1 MRIFWQLRWYFQQK
15 WRHYVGSI
23 LLFAVIS
30 ALQLV
35 PPKAVGIIVDGVV
48 DNTLDTNTLI
58 LWLSG
63 LTVLIFTIYG
73 CRILWRIWL
82 FGASWEL
89 GTILRNRLYRH
100 LSTQPPRFFERYK
113 TGDLM
118 ARGTNDVRNIVMT
131 AGEGGVL
138 TAADSLITGIA
149 VLIIMVTQV
158 SWKLTVMAL
167 LPMPFLAIII
177 FFIVRILHQ
186 RFRVAQEAFSTMSD
200 MTQESLNGVRMLRAF
215 GLENQEQ
222 QRFEEVVDD
231 TGEKNIAVAR
241 VDARFDPAIQ
251 LTIGLSFLL
260 SVAAGA
266 YLVDKGEITLGD
278 LTAFTMY
285 LGLMIWPMLAFA
297 FLFNI
302 LERGSA
308 AWNRLQEIFDEKPE
322 IISGNKPI
330 ENKPLPLKIDIDD
343 FHWSSD
349 LPPALTEVNIELEPG
364 KMLGVAGPVGSGKST
379 LLTLLLRQHDLE
391 NGSIKFGDV
400 EIKDAL
406 LPQWRNRF
414 AVVNQSPFLFSKS
427 IFENIALGNP
437 NAEKEEVYRA
447 AKLACIH
454 DDIEKFPEGYQTEV
468 GEKGITLS
476 GGQKQRIAIARA
488 MLLNAQVLVLDDALS
503 AVDGRTEHQILKN
516 LETHYR
522 DQALIVIAHRL
533 TALEAADEIIVLNH
547 GHITER
553 GQHSALLAHQAGTR
567 DVRVSETRAGDG
579 GIMNEPDQHV

>member
-1 MRIFWQLRWYFQQK
+1 MRIFWQLRWYFRQK
-15 WRHYVGSI
+15 WKHYVGSI

-35 PPKAVGIIVDGVV
+35 PPKAVGVIVDGVV
-48 DNTLDTNTLI
+48 DNTLETNTLI
-58 LWLSG
+58 MWLLG
-63 LTVLIFTIYG
+63 LIVLLFTIYG

-131 AGEGGVL
+131 AGEGVL
-138 TAADSLITGIA
+138 TAADSVITGIA

-167 LPMPFLAIII
+167 LPMPFLAVII

-186 RFRVAQEAFSTMSD
+186 RFRVAQEAFSSMSD

-222 QRFEEVVDD
+222 QRFEDVVDD
-231 TGEKNIAVAR
+231 TGAKNIAVAR

-308 AWNRLQEIFDEKPE
+308 AWNRLQEIFDEQPE
-322 IISGNKPI
+322 IIGGTQPLDD
-330 ENKPLPLKIDIDD
+330 KPLPLHIKIDA
-343 FHWSSD
+343 FHWSKE
-349 LPPALTEVNIELEPG
+349 LPPALAAVDVTLEPG
-364 KMLGVAGPVGSGKST
+364 KMLGIAGPVGSGKST
-379 LLTLLLRQHDLE
+379 LLSLLLRQHDLE
-391 NGSIKFGDV
+391 NGTIQFGDV
-400 EIKDAL
+400 KIKDAI

-427 IFENIALGNP
+427 IFDNIALGNP
-437 NAEKEEVYRA
+437 QATQEQVYQA
-447 AKLACIH
+447 AKFACIH
-454 DDIEKFPEGYQTEV
+454 DDIKKFPDGYQTEV

-547 GHITER
+547 GHVTER
-553 GQHSALLAHQAGTR
+553 GKHHSLLEHQDWYA
-567 DVRVSETRAGDG
+567 EMFQYQKLEQA
-579 GIMNEPDQHV
+579 MEE

>member
-1 MRIFWQLRWYFQQK
+1 MRIFWQLRWYFQLK
-15 WRHYVGSI
+15 WKQYVGSI

-48 DNTLDTNTLI
+48 DNTLETSTLVM
-58 LWLSG
+58 WLLG
-63 LTVLIFTIYG
+63 LIVLFFAIYG

-100 LSTQPPRFFERYK
+100 VSTQPPRFFERYK

-131 AGEGGVL
+131 AGEGVL

-149 VLIIMVTQV
+149 VLIIMVTQI
-158 SWKLTVMAL
+158 SWKLTAMAL
-167 LPMPFLAIII
+167 MPMPFLAIII
-177 FFIVRILHQ
+177 FFIVRILHK
-186 RFRVAQEAFSTMSD
+186 RFKIAQEAFSTMSD

-251 LTIGLSFLL
+251 LTIGMSFFL
-260 SVAAGA
+260 SVASGA
-266 YLVDKGEITLGD
+266 YLVDQGDITLGD

-322 IISGNKPI
+322 IVSGESPLGTQ
-330 ENKPLPLKIDIDD
+330 PLPLQIKIDE
-343 FHWSSD
+343 FHWSKD
-349 LPPALTEVNIELEPG
+349 LPPALTDLHITLEPG
-364 KMLGVAGPVGSGKST
+364 KMLGIAGPVGSGKST
-379 LLTLLLRQHDLE
+379 LLTLLLRQHDMD
-391 NGSIKFGDV
+391 NGTIQFGDV
-400 EIKDAL
+400 KIKDAV
-406 LPQWRNRF
+406 LPEWRDRF

-437 NAEKEEVYRA
+437 SASKEDVYRA

-516 LETHYR
+516 LETYYR
-522 DQALIVIAHRL
+522 EQSLIVIAHRL
-533 TALEAADEIIVLNH
+533 TALEAAEEIVVLNH
-547 GHITER
+547 GHIAER
-553 GQHSALLAHQAGTR
+553 GQHGTLLERQGWYAEMYQYQKLEQAME
-567 DVRVSETRAGDG
+567 D
-579 GIMNEPDQHV
+579 

>member
-1 MRIFWQLRWYFQQK
+1 MRIFWQLRWYFRQK
-15 WRHYVGSI
+15 WKHYVGSI

-35 PPKAVGIIVDGVV
+35 PPKAVGVIVDGVV
-48 DNTLDTNTLI
+48 DNTLETNTLI
-58 LWLSG
+58 MWLLG
-63 LTVLIFTIYG
+63 LIVLLFTIYG

-131 AGEGGVL
+131 AGEGVL
-138 TAADSLITGIA
+138 TAADSVITGIA

-167 LPMPFLAIII
+167 LPMPFLALII

-186 RFRVAQEAFSTMSD
+186 RFRVAQEAFSSMSD

-222 QRFEEVVDD
+222 QRFEDVVDD
-231 TGEKNIAVAR
+231 TGAKNIAVAR

-308 AWNRLQEIFDEKPE
+308 AWNRLQEIFDEQPE
-322 IISGNKPI
+322 IIGGTQPLDD
-330 ENKPLPLKIDIDD
+330 KPLPLHIKIDA
-343 FHWSSD
+343 FHWSKE
-349 LPPALTEVNIELEPG
+349 LPPALAAVDVTLEPG
-364 KMLGVAGPVGSGKST
+364 KMLGIAGPVGSGKST

-391 NGSIKFGDV
+391 NGTIQVGDV
-400 EIKDAL
+400 KIKDAI

-427 IFENIALGNP
+427 IFDNIALGNP
-437 NAEKEEVYRA
+437 QATKEQVYQA

-454 DDIEKFPEGYQTEV
+454 DDIEKFPDGYQTEV

-547 GHITER
+547 GHVTER
-553 GQHSALLAHQAGTR
+553 GKHHSLLEHQGWYA
-567 DVRVSETRAGDG
+567 EMFQYQKLEQA
-579 GIMNEPDQHV
+579 MEE

>member
-1 MRIFWQLRWYFQQK
+1 MRIFWQLRWYFRQK
-15 WRHYVGSI
+15 WKHYVGSI

-35 PPKAVGIIVDGVV
+35 PPKAVGVIVDGVV
-48 DNTLDTNTLI
+48 DNTLETNTLI
-58 LWLSG
+58 MWLLG
-63 LTVLIFTIYG
+63 LIVLLFTIYG

-118 ARGTNDVRNIVMT
+118 ARGTNDVRNIVLT
-131 AGEGGVL
+131 AGEGVL
-138 TAADSLITGIA
+138 TAADSVITGIA

-167 LPMPFLAIII
+167 LPMPFLAVII

-186 RFRVAQEAFSTMSD
+186 RFRVAQEAFSSMSD

-222 QRFEEVVDD
+222 QRFEDVVDD
-231 TGEKNIAVAR
+231 TGAKNIAVAR

-308 AWNRLQEIFDEKPE
+308 AWNRLQEIFDEQPE
-322 IISGNKPI
+322 IIGGTQPLD
-330 ENKPLPLKIDIDD
+330 NKPLPLHIKIDA
-343 FHWSSD
+343 FHWSKE
-349 LPPALTEVNIELEPG
+349 LPPALAAVDVTLEPG
-364 KMLGVAGPVGSGKST
+364 KMLGIAGPVGSGKST

-391 NGSIKFGDV
+391 NGTIQFGDV
-400 EIKDAL
+400 KIKDAI

-427 IFENIALGNP
+427 IFDNIALGNP
-437 NAEKEEVYRA
+437 QATKEQVYQA

-454 DDIEKFPEGYQTEV
+454 DDIEKFPDGYQTEV

-547 GHITER
+547 GHVTER
-553 GQHSALLAHQAGTR
+553 GKHHSLLEHQGWYA
-567 DVRVSETRAGDG
+567 EMFQYQKLEQA
-579 GIMNEPDQHV
+579 MEE

>member
-1 MRIFWQLRWYFQQK
+1 MRIFWQLRWYFRQK
-15 WRHYVGSI
+15 WKHYVGSI

-35 PPKAVGIIVDGVV
+35 PPKAVGVIVDGVV
-48 DNTLDTNTLI
+48 DNTLETNTLI
-58 LWLSG
+58 MWLLS
-63 LTVLIFTIYG
+63 LIVLLFTIYG

-131 AGEGGVL
+131 AGEGVL
-138 TAADSLITGIA
+138 TAADSVITGIA

-167 LPMPFLAIII
+167 LPMPFLAVII

-186 RFRVAQEAFSTMSD
+186 RFRVAQEAFSSMSD

-222 QRFEEVVDD
+222 QRFEDVVDD
-231 TGEKNIAVAR
+231 TGAKNIAVAR

-308 AWNRLQEIFDEKPE
+308 AWNRLQEIFDEQPE
-322 IISGNKPI
+322 IIGGTQPLD
-330 ENKPLPLKIDIDD
+330 NKPLPLHIKIDA
-343 FHWSSD
+343 FHWSKE
-349 LPPALTEVNIELEPG
+349 LPPALAAVDVTLEPG
-364 KMLGVAGPVGSGKST
+364 KMLGIAGPVGSGKST

-391 NGSIKFGDV
+391 NGTIQFGDV
-400 EIKDAL
+400 KIKDAI

-427 IFENIALGNP
+427 IFDNIALGNP
-437 NAEKEEVYRA
+437 QATKEQVYQA
-447 AKLACIH
+447 AKFACIH
-454 DDIEKFPEGYQTEV
+454 DDIEKFPDGYQTEV

-547 GHITER
+547 GHVTER
-553 GQHSALLAHQAGTR
+553 GKHHSLLEHQGWYA
-567 DVRVSETRAGDG
+567 EMFQYQKLEQA
-579 GIMNEPDQHV
+579 MEE

>member
-1 MRIFWQLRWYFQQK
+1 MRIFWQLRWYFRQK
-15 WRHYVGSI
+15 WKHYVGSI

-35 PPKAVGIIVDGVV
+35 PPKAVGVIVDGVV
-48 DNTLDTNTLI
+48 DNTLETNTLI
-58 LWLSG
+58 MWLLG
-63 LTVLIFTIYG
+63 LIVLLFTIYG

-131 AGEGGVL
+131 AGEGVL
-138 TAADSLITGIA
+138 TAADSVITGIA

-167 LPMPFLAIII
+167 LPMPFLALII

-186 RFRVAQEAFSTMSD
+186 RFRVAQEAFSSMSD

-222 QRFEEVVDD
+222 QRFEDVVDD
-231 TGEKNIAVAR
+231 TGAKNIAVAR

-308 AWNRLQEIFDEKPE
+308 AWNRLQEIFDEQPE
-322 IISGNKPI
+322 IIGGTQPLDD
-330 ENKPLPLKIDIDD
+330 KPLPLHIKIDA
-343 FHWSSD
+343 FHWSKE
-349 LPPALTEVNIELEPG
+349 LPPALAAVDVTLEPG
-364 KMLGVAGPVGSGKST
+364 KMLGIAGPVGSGKST
-379 LLTLLLRQHDLE
+379 LLSLLLRQHDLE
-391 NGSIKFGDV
+391 NGTIQFGDV
-400 EIKDAL
+400 KIKDAI

-427 IFENIALGNP
+427 IFDNIALGNP
-437 NAEKEEVYRA
+437 QATQEQVYQA
-447 AKLACIH
+447 AKFACIH
-454 DDIEKFPEGYQTEV
+454 DDIKKFPDGYQTEV

-547 GHITER
+547 GHVTER
-553 GQHSALLAHQAGTR
+553 GKHHSLLEHQGWYA
-567 DVRVSETRAGDG
+567 EMFQYQKLEQA
-579 GIMNEPDQHV
+579 MEE

>member
-1 MRIFWQLRWYFQQK
+1 MRIFWQLRWYFRQK
-15 WRHYVGSI
+15 WKHYVGSI

-35 PPKAVGIIVDGVV
+35 PPKAVGVIVDSVV
-48 DNTLDTNTLI
+48 DNTLETNTLI
-58 LWLSG
+58 MWLLG
-63 LTVLIFTIYG
+63 LIVLLFTIYG

-131 AGEGGVL
+131 AGEGVL
-138 TAADSLITGIA
+138 TAADSVITGIA

-167 LPMPFLAIII
+167 LPMPFLAVII

-186 RFRVAQEAFSTMSD
+186 RFRVAQEAFSSMSD

-222 QRFEEVVDD
+222 QRFEDVVDD
-231 TGEKNIAVAR
+231 TGAKNIAVAR

-308 AWNRLQEIFDEKPE
+308 AWNRLQEIFDEQPE
-322 IISGNKPI
+322 IIGGTQPLD
-330 ENKPLPLKIDIDD
+330 EKPLPLHIKIDA
-343 FHWSSD
+343 FHWNKE
-349 LPPALTEVNIELEPG
+349 LPPALAVVDVTLEPG
-364 KMLGVAGPVGSGKST
+364 KMLGIAGPVGSGKST

-391 NGSIKFGDV
+391 NGTIQFGDV
-400 EIKDAL
+400 KIKDAI

-427 IFENIALGNP
+427 IFDNIALGNP
-437 NAEKEEVYRA
+437 QATKEQVYQA

-454 DDIEKFPEGYQTEV
+454 DDIEKFPDGYQTEV

-547 GHITER
+547 GHVTER
-553 GQHSALLAHQAGTR
+553 GKHHSLLEHQGWYA
-567 DVRVSETRAGDG
+567 EMFQYQKLEQA
-579 GIMNEPDQHV
+579 MEE

>member
-1 MRIFWQLRWYFQQK
+1 MRIFWQLRWYFRQK
-15 WRHYVGSI
+15 WKHYVGSI

-35 PPKAVGIIVDGVV
+35 PPKAVGVIVDGVV
-48 DNTLDTNTLI
+48 DNTLETNTLI
-58 LWLSG
+58 MWLLS
-63 LTVLIFTIYG
+63 LIVLLFTIYG

-131 AGEGGVL
+131 AGEGVL
-138 TAADSLITGIA
+138 TAADSVITGIA

-167 LPMPFLAIII
+167 LPMPFLAVII

-186 RFRVAQEAFSTMSD
+186 RFRVAQEAFSSMSD

-222 QRFEEVVDD
+222 QRFEDVVDD
-231 TGEKNIAVAR
+231 TGAKNIAVAR

-308 AWNRLQEIFDEKPE
+308 AWNRLQEIFDEQPE
-322 IISGNKPI
+322 IIGGTQPLD
-330 ENKPLPLKIDIDD
+330 NKPLPLHIKIDA
-343 FHWSSD
+343 FHWSKE
-349 LPPALTEVNIELEPG
+349 LPPALAAVDVTLEPG
-364 KMLGVAGPVGSGKST
+364 KMLGIAGPVGSGKST

-391 NGSIKFGDV
+391 NGTIQFGDV
-400 EIKDAL
+400 KIKDAI

-427 IFENIALGNP
+427 IFDNIALGNP
-437 NAEKEEVYRA
+437 QATKEQVYQA

-454 DDIEKFPEGYQTEV
+454 DDIEKFPDGYQTEV

-547 GHITER
+547 GHVTER
-553 GQHSALLAHQAGTR
+553 GKHHSLLEHQGWYA
-567 DVRVSETRAGDG
+567 EMFQYQKLEQA
-579 GIMNEPDQHV
+579 MEE

>member
-1 MRIFWQLRWYFQQK
+1 MRIFWQLCWYFRQK
-15 WRHYVGSI
+15 WKHYVGSI

-35 PPKAVGIIVDGVV
+35 PPKAVGVIVDGVV
-48 DNTLDTNTLI
+48 DNTLETNTLI
-58 LWLSG
+58 MWLLG
-63 LTVLIFTIYG
+63 LIVLLFTIYG

-131 AGEGGVL
+131 AGEGVL
-138 TAADSLITGIA
+138 TAADSVITGIA

-167 LPMPFLAIII
+167 LPMPFLAVII

-186 RFRVAQEAFSTMSD
+186 RFRVAQEAFSSMSD

-222 QRFEEVVDD
+222 QRFEDVVDD
-231 TGEKNIAVAR
+231 TGAKNIAVAR

-308 AWNRLQEIFDEKPE
+308 AWNRLQEIFDEQPE
-322 IISGNKPI
+322 IIGGTQPLD
-330 ENKPLPLKIDIDD
+330 NKPLPLHIKIDA
-343 FHWSSD
+343 FHWSKE
-349 LPPALTEVNIELEPG
+349 LPPALAAVDVTLEPG
-364 KMLGVAGPVGSGKST
+364 KMLGIAGPVGSGKST

-391 NGSIKFGDV
+391 NGTIQFGDV
-400 EIKDAL
+400 KIKDAI

-427 IFENIALGNP
+427 IFDNIALGNP
-437 NAEKEEVYRA
+437 QATKEQVYQA
-447 AKLACIH
+447 AKLGCIH
-454 DDIEKFPEGYQTEV
+454 DDIEKFPDGYQTEV

-547 GHITER
+547 GHVTER
-553 GQHSALLAHQAGTR
+553 GKHHSLLEHQGWYAEMFTYQKL
-567 DVRVSETRAGDG
+567 EQA
-579 GIMNEPDQHV
+579 MEE

>member
-1 MRIFWQLRWYFQQK
+1 MRIFWQLRWYFRQK
-15 WRHYVGSI
+15 WKHYVGSI
-23 LLFAVIS
+23 LLFVVIS

-35 PPKAVGIIVDGVV
+35 PPKAVGVIVDGVV
-48 DNTLDTNTLI
+48 DNTLETNTLI
-58 LWLSG
+58 MWLLG
-63 LTVLIFTIYG
+63 LIVLLFTIYG

-131 AGEGGVL
+131 AGEGVL
-138 TAADSLITGIA
+138 TAADSVITGIA

-167 LPMPFLAIII
+167 LPMPFLAVII

-186 RFRVAQEAFSTMSD
+186 RFRVAQEAFSSMSD

-222 QRFEEVVDD
+222 QRFEDVVDD
-231 TGEKNIAVAR
+231 TGAKNIAVAR

-308 AWNRLQEIFDEKPE
+308 AWNRLQEIFDEQPE
-322 IISGNKPI
+322 IIGGTQPLD
-330 ENKPLPLKIDIDD
+330 EKPLPLHIKIDA
-343 FHWSSD
+343 FHWSKE
-349 LPPALTEVNIELEPG
+349 LPPALAVVDVTLEPG
-364 KMLGVAGPVGSGKST
+364 KMLGIAGPVGSGKST

-391 NGSIKFGDV
+391 NGTIQFGDV
-400 EIKDAL
+400 KIKDAI

-427 IFENIALGNP
+427 IFDNIALGNP
-437 NAEKEEVYRA
+437 QATKEQVYQA

-454 DDIEKFPEGYQTEV
+454 DDIEKFPDGYQTEV

-533 TALEAADEIIVLNH
+533 TALETADEIIVLNH
-547 GHITER
+547 GHVTER
-553 GQHSALLAHQAGTR
+553 GKHHSLLEHQGWYA
-567 DVRVSETRAGDG
+567 EMFQYQKLEQA
-579 GIMNEPDQHV
+579 MEE

>member
-1 MRIFWQLRWYFQQK
+1 MRIFWQLRWYFRQK
-15 WRHYVGSI
+15 WKHYVGSI
-23 LLFAVIS
+23 LLFAAIS

-35 PPKAVGIIVDGVV
+35 PPKAVGVIVDGVV
-48 DNTLDTNTLI
+48 DNTLETNTLI
-58 LWLSG
+58 MWLLG
-63 LTVLIFTIYG
+63 LIVLLFTIYG

-131 AGEGGVL
+131 AGEGVL
-138 TAADSLITGIA
+138 TAADSVITGIA

-167 LPMPFLAIII
+167 LPMPFLAVII

-186 RFRVAQEAFSTMSD
+186 RFRVAQEAFSSMSD

-222 QRFEEVVDD
+222 QRFEDVVDD
-231 TGEKNIAVAR
+231 TGAKNIAVAR

-308 AWNRLQEIFDEKPE
+308 AWNRLQEIFDEQPE
-322 IISGNKPI
+322 IIGGTQPLD
-330 ENKPLPLKIDIDD
+330 NKPLPLHIKIDA
-343 FHWSSD
+343 FHWSKE
-349 LPPALTEVNIELEPG
+349 LPPALAVVDVTLEPG
-364 KMLGVAGPVGSGKST
+364 KMLGIAGPVGSGKST

-391 NGSIKFGDV
+391 NGTIQFGDV
-400 EIKDAL
+400 KIKDAI

-427 IFENIALGNP
+427 IFDNIALGNP
-437 NAEKEEVYRA
+437 QATKEQVYQA

-454 DDIEKFPEGYQTEV
+454 DDIEKFPDGYQTEV

-547 GHITER
+547 GHVTER
-553 GQHSALLAHQAGTR
+553 GKHHSLLEHQGWYA
-567 DVRVSETRAGDG
+567 EMFQYQKLEQA
-579 GIMNEPDQHV
+579 MEE

>member
-48 DNTLDTNTLI
+48 DNTLNTNTLI

-131 AGEGGVL
+131 AGEGVL

-241 VDARFDPAIQ
+241 VDARFDPVIQ

-427 IFENIALGNP
+427 IFDNIALGNP

-553 GQHSALLAHQAGTR
+553 GQHSALLAHQGWYA
-567 DVRVSETRAGDG
+567 EMFEYQKLEQA
-579 GIMNEPDQHV
+579 MEE

>member
-131 AGEGGVL
+131 AGEGVL

-241 VDARFDPAIQ
+241 VDARFDPVIQ

-553 GQHSALLAHQAGTR
+553 GQHSALLAHQGWYA
-567 DVRVSETRAGDG
+567 EMFEYQKLEQA
-579 GIMNEPDQHV
+579 MEE

>member
-1 MRIFWQLRWYFQQK
+1 MRIFWQLRWYFQLK
-15 WRHYVGSI
+15 WKQYVGSI

-48 DNTLDTNTLI
+48 DNTLETSTLVM
-58 LWLSG
+58 WLLG
-63 LTVLIFTIYG
+63 LIVLFFAIYG

-100 LSTQPPRFFERYK
+100 VSTQPPRFFERYK

-131 AGEGGVL
+131 AGEGVL

-149 VLIIMVTQV
+149 VLIIMVTQI
-158 SWKLTVMAL
+158 SWKLTAMAL

-177 FFIVRILHQ
+177 FFIVRILHK
-186 RFRVAQEAFSTMSD
+186 RFKIAQEAFSTMSD

-251 LTIGLSFLL
+251 LTIGMSFFL
-260 SVAAGA
+260 SVASGA
-266 YLVDKGEITLGD
+266 YLVDQGDITLGD

-322 IISGNKPI
+322 IVSGETPLGTQ
-330 ENKPLPLKIDIDD
+330 PLPLQIKIDE
-343 FHWSSD
+343 FHWSKE
-349 LPPALTEVNIELEPG
+349 LPPALTDVYITLEPG
-364 KMLGVAGPVGSGKST
+364 KMLGIAGPVGSGKST
-379 LLTLLLRQHDLE
+379 LLTLLLRQHDMD
-391 NGSIKFGDV
+391 NGTIQFGDV
-400 EIKDAL
+400 KIKDAV
-406 LPQWRNRF
+406 LPEWRDRF

-427 IFENIALGNP
+427 IFDNIALGNP
-437 NAEKEEVYRA
+437 SASKEDVYRA
-447 AKLACIH
+447 AELACIH

-516 LETHYR
+516 LETYYR
-522 DQALIVIAHRL
+522 EQSLIVIAHRL
-533 TALEAADEIIVLNH
+533 TALEAAEEIVVLNH
-547 GHITER
+547 GHIAER
-553 GQHSALLAHQAGTR
+553 GQHGTLLERQGWYAEMYQYQKLEQAME
-567 DVRVSETRAGDG
+567 D
-579 GIMNEPDQHV
+579 

>member
-131 AGEGGVL
+131 AGEGVL

-308 AWNRLQEIFDEKPE
+308 AWNRLQEIFDEKPA

-414 AVVNQSPFLFSKS
+414 SVVNQSPFLFSKS
-427 IFENIALGNP
+427 IFDNIALGNP

-516 LETHYR
+516 LETYYR
-522 DQALIVIAHRL
+522 NQALIVIAHRL

-553 GQHSALLAHQAGTR
+553 GQHSALLAHKGWYAEMFEYQKLEQAM
-567 DVRVSETRAGDG
+567 E
-579 GIMNEPDQHV
+579 E

>member
-118 ARGTNDVRNIVMT
+118 ARSTNDVRNIVMT
-131 AGEGGVL
+131 AGEGVL

-308 AWNRLQEIFDEKPE
+308 AWNRLQEIFDEKPA

-427 IFENIALGNP
+427 IFDNIALGNP

-553 GQHSALLAHQAGTR
+553 GQHSALLAHQGWYA
-567 DVRVSETRAGDG
+567 EMFEYQKLEQA
-579 GIMNEPDQHV
+579 MEE

>member
-1 MRIFWQLRWYFQQK
+1 MRIFWQLRWYFRQK
-15 WRHYVGSI
+15 WKHYVGSI

-35 PPKAVGIIVDGVV
+35 PPKAVGVIVDGVV
-48 DNTLDTNTLI
+48 DNTLETNTLI
-58 LWLSG
+58 MWLLG
-63 LTVLIFTIYG
+63 LIVLLFTIYG

-131 AGEGGVL
+131 AGEGVL
-138 TAADSLITGIA
+138 TAADSVITGIA

-167 LPMPFLAIII
+167 LPMPFLAVII

-186 RFRVAQEAFSTMSD
+186 RFRVAQEAFSSMSD

-222 QRFEEVVDD
+222 QRFEDVVDD
-231 TGEKNIAVAR
+231 TGAKNIAVAR

-308 AWNRLQEIFDEKPE
+308 AWNRLQEIFDEQPE
-322 IISGNKPI
+322 IIGGTQPLDD
-330 ENKPLPLKIDIDD
+330 KPLPLHIKIDA
-343 FHWSSD
+343 FHWSKE
-349 LPPALTEVNIELEPG
+349 LPPALAAVDVTLEPG
-364 KMLGVAGPVGSGKST
+364 KMLGIAGPVGSGKST

-391 NGSIKFGDV
+391 NGTIQFGDV
-400 EIKDAL
+400 KIKDAI

-427 IFENIALGNP
+427 IFDNIALGNP
-437 NAEKEEVYRA
+437 QATKEQVYQA

-454 DDIEKFPEGYQTEV
+454 DDIEKFPDGYQTEV

-547 GHITER
+547 GHVTER
-553 GQHSALLAHQAGTR
+553 GKHHSLLEHQSWYA
-567 DVRVSETRAGDG
+567 EMFQYQKLEQA
-579 GIMNEPDQHV
+579 MEE

>member
-131 AGEGGVL
+131 AGEGVL

-222 QRFEEVVDD
+222 QRFEGVVDD

-427 IFENIALGNP
+427 IFDNIALGNP

-553 GQHSALLAHQAGTR
+553 GQHSALLAHQGWYA
-567 DVRVSETRAGDG
+567 EMFEYQKLEQA
-579 GIMNEPDQHV
+579 MEE

>member
-1 MRIFWQLRWYFQQK
+1 MRIFWQLRWYFRQK
-15 WRHYVGSI
+15 WKHYVGSI

-35 PPKAVGIIVDGVV
+35 PPKAVGVIVDGVV
-48 DNTLDTNTLI
+48 DNTLETNTLI
-58 LWLSG
+58 MWLLG
-63 LTVLIFTIYG
+63 LIVLLFTIYG

-131 AGEGGVL
+131 AGEGVL
-138 TAADSLITGIA
+138 TAADSVITGIA

-167 LPMPFLAIII
+167 LPMPFLAVII

-186 RFRVAQEAFSTMSD
+186 RFRVAQEAFSSMSD

-222 QRFEEVVDD
+222 QRFEDVVDD
-231 TGEKNIAVAR
+231 TGAKNIAVAR

-308 AWNRLQEIFDEKPE
+308 AWNRLQEIFDEQPE
-322 IISGNKPI
+322 IIGGTQPLDG
-330 ENKPLPLKIDIDD
+330 KPLPLHIKIDA
-343 FHWSSD
+343 FHWSKE
-349 LPPALTEVNIELEPG
+349 LPPALAAVDVTLEPG
-364 KMLGVAGPVGSGKST
+364 KMLGIAGPVGSGKST

-391 NGSIKFGDV
+391 NGTIQFGDV
-400 EIKDAL
+400 KIKDAI

-427 IFENIALGNP
+427 IFDNIALGNP
-437 NAEKEEVYRA
+437 QATQEQVYQA
-447 AKLACIH
+447 AKFACIH
-454 DDIEKFPEGYQTEV
+454 DDIKKFPDGYQTEV

-547 GHITER
+547 GHVTER
-553 GQHSALLAHQAGTR
+553 GKHHSLLEHQGWYA
-567 DVRVSETRAGDG
+567 EMFQYQKLEQA
-579 GIMNEPDQHV
+579 MEE

>member
-1 MRIFWQLRWYFQQK
+1 MRIFWQLRWYFRQK
-15 WRHYVGSI
+15 WKHYVGSI

-35 PPKAVGIIVDGVV
+35 PPKAVGVIVDGVV
-48 DNTLDTNTLI
+48 DNTLETNTLI
-58 LWLSG
+58 MWLLG
-63 LTVLIFTIYG
+63 LIVLLFTIYG

-131 AGEGGVL
+131 AGEGVL
-138 TAADSLITGIA
+138 TAADSVITGIA

-167 LPMPFLAIII
+167 LPMPFLAVII

-186 RFRVAQEAFSTMSD
+186 RFRVAQEAFSSMSD

-222 QRFEEVVDD
+222 QRFEDVVDD
-231 TGEKNIAVAR
+231 TGAKNIAVAR

-308 AWNRLQEIFDEKPE
+308 AWNRLQEIFDEQPE
-322 IISGNKPI
+322 IIGGTQPLD
-330 ENKPLPLKIDIDD
+330 EKPLPLHIKIDA
-343 FHWSSD
+343 FHWSKE
-349 LPPALTEVNIELEPG
+349 LPPALAVVDVTLEPG
-364 KMLGVAGPVGSGKST
+364 KMLGIAGPVGNGKST

-391 NGSIKFGDV
+391 NGTIQFGDV
-400 EIKDAL
+400 KIKDAI

-427 IFENIALGNP
+427 IFDNIALGNP
-437 NAEKEEVYRA
+437 QATKEQVYQA

-454 DDIEKFPEGYQTEV
+454 DDIEKFPDGYQTEV

-547 GHITER
+547 GHVTER
-553 GQHSALLAHQAGTR
+553 GKHHSLLEHQGWYA
-567 DVRVSETRAGDG
+567 EMFQYQKLEQA
-579 GIMNEPDQHV
+579 MEE

>member
-131 AGEGGVL
+131 AGEGVL

-266 YLVDKGEITLGD
+266 YLVDKGEVTLGD

-427 IFENIALGNP
+427 IFDNIALGNP
-437 NAEKEEVYRA
+437 NAEKEEVYKA

-553 GQHSALLAHQAGTR
+553 GQHSALLAHQGWYA
-567 DVRVSETRAGDG
+567 EMFEYQKLEQA
-579 GIMNEPDQHV
+579 MEE

>member
-118 ARGTNDVRNIVMT
+118 ARSTNDVRNIVMT
-131 AGEGGVL
+131 AGEGVL

-516 LETHYR
+516 LETYYR
-522 DQALIVIAHRL
+522 NQALIVIAHRL

-553 GQHSALLAHQAGTR
+553 GQHSALLAHKGWYAEMFEYQKLEQAM
-567 DVRVSETRAGDG
+567 E
-579 GIMNEPDQHV
+579 E

>member
-1 MRIFWQLRWYFQQK
+1 MRIFWQLRWYFRQK
-15 WRHYVGSI
+15 WKHYVGSI

-35 PPKAVGIIVDGVV
+35 PPKAVGVIVDGVV
-48 DNTLDTNTLI
+48 DNTLETNTLI
-58 LWLSG
+58 MWLLG
-63 LTVLIFTIYG
+63 LIVLLFTIYG

-131 AGEGGVL
+131 AGEGVL
-138 TAADSLITGIA
+138 TAADSVITGIA

-167 LPMPFLAIII
+167 LPMPFLAVII

-186 RFRVAQEAFSTMSD
+186 RFRVAQEAFSSMSD

-222 QRFEEVVDD
+222 QRFEDVVDD
-231 TGEKNIAVAR
+231 TGAKNIAVAR

-308 AWNRLQEIFDEKPE
+308 AWNRLQEIFDEQPE
-322 IISGNKPI
+322 IIGGTQPLD
-330 ENKPLPLKIDIDD
+330 NKPLPLHIKIDA
-343 FHWSSD
+343 FHWSKE
-349 LPPALTEVNIELEPG
+349 LPPALAAVDVTLEPG
-364 KMLGVAGPVGSGKST
+364 KMLGIAGPVGSGKST

-391 NGSIKFGDV
+391 NGTIQFGDV
-400 EIKDAL
+400 KIKDAI

-427 IFENIALGNP
+427 IFDNIALGNP
-437 NAEKEEVYRA
+437 QATKEQVYQA

-454 DDIEKFPEGYQTEV
+454 DDIEKFPDGYQTEV

-547 GHITER
+547 GHVTER
-553 GQHSALLAHQAGTR
+553 GKHHSLLEHQGWYAEMFQYQKLEQ
-567 DVRVSETRAGDG
+567 VME
-579 GIMNEPDQHV
+579 E

>member
-1 MRIFWQLRWYFQQK
+1 MRIFWQLRWYFRQK
-15 WRHYVGSI
+15 WKHYVGSI

-35 PPKAVGIIVDGVV
+35 PPKAVGVIVDGVV
-48 DNTLDTNTLI
+48 DNTLETNTLI
-58 LWLSG
+58 MWLLG
-63 LTVLIFTIYG
+63 LIVLLFTIYG

-131 AGEGGVL
+131 AGEGVL
-138 TAADSLITGIA
+138 TAADSVITGIA

-167 LPMPFLAIII
+167 LPMPFLAVII

-186 RFRVAQEAFSTMSD
+186 RFRVAQEAFSSMSD

-222 QRFEEVVDD
+222 QRFEDVVDD
-231 TGEKNIAVAR
+231 TGAKNIAVAR

-308 AWNRLQEIFDEKPE
+308 AWNRLQEIFDEQPE
-322 IISGNKPI
+322 IIGGTQPLDD
-330 ENKPLPLKIDIDD
+330 KPLPLHIKIDA
-343 FHWSSD
+343 FHWSKE
-349 LPPALTEVNIELEPG
+349 LPPALAAVDVTLEPG
-364 KMLGVAGPVGSGKST
+364 KMLGIAGPVGSGKST

-391 NGSIKFGDV
+391 NGTIQFGDV
-400 EIKDAL
+400 KIKDAI

-427 IFENIALGNP
+427 IFDNIALGNP
-437 NAEKEEVYRA
+437 QATKEQVYQA

-454 DDIEKFPEGYQTEV
+454 DDIKKFPDGYQTEV

-488 MLLNAQVLVLDDALS
+488 ILLNAQVLVLDDALS

-547 GHITER
+547 GHVTER
-553 GQHSALLAHQAGTR
+553 GKHHSLLEHQGWYTEMFQYQKLEQAM
-567 DVRVSETRAGDG
+567 E
-579 GIMNEPDQHV
+579 E

>member
-1 MRIFWQLRWYFQQK
+1 MRIFWQLRWYFRQK
-15 WRHYVGSI
+15 WKHYVGSI

-35 PPKAVGIIVDGVV
+35 PPKAVGVIVDGVV
-48 DNTLDTNTLI
+48 DNTLETNTLI
-58 LWLSG
+58 MWLLG
-63 LTVLIFTIYG
+63 LIVLFFTIYG

-131 AGEGGVL
+131 AGEGVL
-138 TAADSLITGIA
+138 TAADSVITGIA

-167 LPMPFLAIII
+167 LPMPFLALII

-186 RFRVAQEAFSTMSD
+186 RFRVAQEAFSSMSD

-222 QRFEEVVDD
+222 QRFEDVVDD
-231 TGEKNIAVAR
+231 TGAKNIAVAR

-308 AWNRLQEIFDEKPE
+308 AWNRLQEIFDEQPE
-322 IISGNKPI
+322 IIGGTQPLDD
-330 ENKPLPLKIDIDD
+330 KPLPLHIKIDA
-343 FHWSSD
+343 FHWSKE
-349 LPPALTEVNIELEPG
+349 LPPALAAVDVTLEPG
-364 KMLGVAGPVGSGKST
+364 KMLGIAGPVGSGKST
-379 LLTLLLRQHDLE
+379 LLSLLLRQHDLE
-391 NGSIKFGDV
+391 NGTIQFGDV
-400 EIKDAL
+400 KIKDAI

-427 IFENIALGNP
+427 IFDNIALGNP
-437 NAEKEEVYRA
+437 QATQEQVYQA
-447 AKLACIH
+447 AKFACIH
-454 DDIEKFPEGYQTEV
+454 DDIEKFPDGYQTEV

-503 AVDGRTEHQILKN
+503 AVDGRTEHLILKN

-547 GHITER
+547 GHVTER
-553 GQHSALLAHQAGTR
+553 GKHHSLLEHQGWYA
-567 DVRVSETRAGDG
+567 EMFQYQKLEQA
-579 GIMNEPDQHV
+579 MEE

>member
-1 MRIFWQLRWYFQQK
+1 MRIFWQLRWYFRQK
-15 WRHYVGSI
+15 WKHYVGSI

-35 PPKAVGIIVDGVV
+35 PPKAVGVIVDGVV
-48 DNTLDTNTLI
+48 DNTLETNTLI
-58 LWLSG
+58 MWLLG
-63 LTVLIFTIYG
+63 LIVLLFTIYG

-131 AGEGGVL
+131 AGEGVL
-138 TAADSLITGIA
+138 TAADSVITGIA

-167 LPMPFLAIII
+167 LPMPFLAVII

-186 RFRVAQEAFSTMSD
+186 RFRVAQEAFSSMSD

-222 QRFEEVVDD
+222 QRFEDVVDD
-231 TGEKNIAVAR
+231 TGAKNIAVAR

-308 AWNRLQEIFDEKPE
+308 AWNRLQEIFDEQPE
-322 IISGNKPI
+322 IIGGTQPLD
-330 ENKPLPLKIDIDD
+330 NKPLPLHIKIDA
-343 FHWSSD
+343 FHWSKE
-349 LPPALTEVNIELEPG
+349 LPPALAAVDVTLEPG
-364 KMLGVAGPVGSGKST
+364 KMLGIAGPVGSGKST

-391 NGSIKFGDV
+391 NGTIQFGDV
-400 EIKDAL
+400 KIKDAI

-427 IFENIALGNP
+427 IFDNIALGNP
-437 NAEKEEVYRA
+437 QATQEQVYQA
-447 AKLACIH
+447 AKFACIH
-454 DDIEKFPEGYQTEV
+454 DDIEKFPDGYQTEV

-503 AVDGRTEHQILKN
+503 AVDGRTEHLILKN

-547 GHITER
+547 GHVTER
-553 GQHSALLAHQAGTR
+553 GKHHSLLEHQGWYA
-567 DVRVSETRAGDG
+567 EMFQYQKLEQA
-579 GIMNEPDQHV
+579 MEE

>member
-1 MRIFWQLRWYFQQK
+1 MRIFWQLRWYFRQK
-15 WRHYVGSI
+15 WKHYVGSI

-35 PPKAVGIIVDGVV
+35 PPKAVGVIVDGVV
-48 DNTLDTNTLI
+48 DNTLETNTLI
-58 LWLSG
+58 MWLLG
-63 LTVLIFTIYG
+63 LIVLLFTIYG

-131 AGEGGVL
+131 AGEGVL
-138 TAADSLITGIA
+138 TAADSVITGIA

-167 LPMPFLAIII
+167 LPMPFLAVII

-186 RFRVAQEAFSTMSD
+186 RFRVAQEAFSSMSD

-222 QRFEEVVDD
+222 QRFEDVVDD
-231 TGEKNIAVAR
+231 TGAKNIAVAR

-308 AWNRLQEIFDEKPE
+308 AWNRLQEIFDEQPE
-322 IISGNKPI
+322 IIGGTQPLD
-330 ENKPLPLKIDIDD
+330 NKPLPLHIKIDA
-343 FHWSSD
+343 FHWSKE
-349 LPPALTEVNIELEPG
+349 LPPALAAVDVTLEPG
-364 KMLGVAGPVGSGKST
+364 KMLGIAGPVGSGKST

-391 NGSIKFGDV
+391 NGTIQFGDV
-400 EIKDAL
+400 KIKDAI

-427 IFENIALGNP
+427 IFDNIALGNP
-437 NAEKEEVYRA
+437 QATKEQVYQA
-447 AKLACIH
+447 AKFACIH
-454 DDIEKFPEGYQTEV
+454 DDIKKFPDGYQTEV

-516 LETHYR
+516 LEAHYR

-547 GHITER
+547 GHVTER
-553 GQHSALLAHQAGTR
+553 GKHHSLLEHQGWYA
-567 DVRVSETRAGDG
+567 EMFQYQKLEQA
-579 GIMNEPDQHV
+579 MEE

>member
-1 MRIFWQLRWYFQQK
+1 MRIFWQLRWYFRQK
-15 WRHYVGSI
+15 WKHYVGSI

-30 ALQLV
+30 GLQLV
-35 PPKAVGIIVDGVV
+35 PPKAVGVIVDGVV
-48 DNTLDTNTLI
+48 DNTLETNTLI
-58 LWLSG
+58 MWLLG
-63 LTVLIFTIYG
+63 LIVLLFTIYG

-131 AGEGGVL
+131 AGEGVL
-138 TAADSLITGIA
+138 TAADSVITGIA

-167 LPMPFLAIII
+167 LPMPFLAVII

-186 RFRVAQEAFSTMSD
+186 RFRVAQEAFSSMSD

-222 QRFEEVVDD
+222 QRFEDVVDD
-231 TGEKNIAVAR
+231 TGAKNIAVAR

-308 AWNRLQEIFDEKPE
+308 AWNRLQEIFDEQPE
-322 IISGNKPI
+322 IIGGTQPLD
-330 ENKPLPLKIDIDD
+330 NKPLPLHIKIDA
-343 FHWSSD
+343 FHWSKE
-349 LPPALTEVNIELEPG
+349 LPPALAAVDVTLEPG
-364 KMLGVAGPVGSGKST
+364 KMLGIAGPVGSGKST

-391 NGSIKFGDV
+391 NGTIQFGDV
-400 EIKDAL
+400 KIKDAI

-427 IFENIALGNP
+427 IFDNIALGNP
-437 NAEKEEVYRA
+437 QATKEQVYQA

-454 DDIEKFPEGYQTEV
+454 DDIEKFPDGYQTEV

-547 GHITER
+547 GHVTER
-553 GQHSALLAHQAGTR
+553 GKHHSLLEHQGWYA
-567 DVRVSETRAGDG
+567 EMFQYQKLEQA
-579 GIMNEPDQHV
+579 MEE

>member
-1 MRIFWQLRWYFQQK
+1 MRIFWQLRWYFRQK
-15 WRHYVGSI
+15 WKHYVGSI

-35 PPKAVGIIVDGVV
+35 PPKAVGVIVDGVV
-48 DNTLDTNTLI
+48 DNTLETNTLI
-58 LWLSG
+58 MWLLG
-63 LTVLIFTIYG
+63 LIVLLFTIYG

-131 AGEGGVL
+131 AGEGVL
-138 TAADSLITGIA
+138 TAADSVITGIA

-167 LPMPFLAIII
+167 LPMPFLAVII

-186 RFRVAQEAFSTMSD
+186 RFRVAQEAFSSMSD

-222 QRFEEVVDD
+222 QRFEDVVDD
-231 TGEKNIAVAR
+231 TGAKNIAVAR

-308 AWNRLQEIFDEKPE
+308 AWHRLQEIFDEQPE
-322 IISGNKPI
+322 IIGGTQPLDG
-330 ENKPLPLKIDIDD
+330 KPLPLHIKIDA
-343 FHWSSD
+343 FHWSRE
-349 LPPALTEVNIELEPG
+349 LPPALADVDVTLEPG
-364 KMLGVAGPVGSGKST
+364 KMLGIAGPVGSGKST

-391 NGSIKFGDV
+391 NGTIQFGDV
-400 EIKDAL
+400 KIKDAI

-427 IFENIALGNP
+427 IFDNIALGNP
-437 NAEKEEVYRA
+437 QVTKEQVYQA

-454 DDIEKFPEGYQTEV
+454 DDIEKFPDGYQTEV

-547 GHITER
+547 GHVTER
-553 GQHSALLAHQAGTR
+553 GKHHSLLEHQGWYA
-567 DVRVSETRAGDG
+567 EMFQYQKLEQA
-579 GIMNEPDQHV
+579 MEE

>member
-1 MRIFWQLRWYFQQK
+1 MRIFWQLRWYFRQK
-15 WRHYVGSI
+15 WKHYVGSI

-35 PPKAVGIIVDGVV
+35 PPKAVGVIVDGVV
-48 DNTLDTNTLI
+48 DNTLETNTLI
-58 LWLSG
+58 MWLLG
-63 LTVLIFTIYG
+63 LIVLLFTIYG

-131 AGEGGVL
+131 AGEGVL
-138 TAADSLITGIA
+138 TAADSVITGIA

-167 LPMPFLAIII
+167 LPMPFLAVII

-186 RFRVAQEAFSTMSD
+186 RFRVAQEAFSSMSD

-222 QRFEEVVDD
+222 QRFEDVVDD
-231 TGEKNIAVAR
+231 TGAKNIAVAR

-308 AWNRLQEIFDEKPE
+308 AWNRLQEIFDEQPE
-322 IISGNKPI
+322 IIGGTQPLD
-330 ENKPLPLKIDIDD
+330 EKPLPLHIKIDA
-343 FHWSSD
+343 FHWSKE
-349 LPPALTEVNIELEPG
+349 LPPALAAVDVTLEPG
-364 KMLGVAGPVGSGKST
+364 KMLGIAGPVGSGKST

-391 NGSIKFGDV
+391 NGTIQFGDV
-400 EIKDAL
+400 KIKDAI

-427 IFENIALGNP
+427 IFDNIALGNP
-437 NAEKEEVYRA
+437 QATKEQVYQA

-454 DDIEKFPEGYQTEV
+454 DDIEKFPDGYQTEV

-547 GHITER
+547 GHVTER
-553 GQHSALLAHQAGTR
+553 GKHHSLLEHQGWYA
-567 DVRVSETRAGDG
+567 EMFQYQKLEQA
-579 GIMNEPDQHV
+579 MEE

>member
-1 MRIFWQLRWYFQQK
+1 MRIFWQLRWYFRQK
-15 WRHYVGSI
+15 WKHYVGSI

-35 PPKAVGIIVDGVV
+35 PPKAVGVIVDGVV
-48 DNTLDTNTLI
+48 DNTLETNTLI
-58 LWLSG
+58 MWLLG
-63 LTVLIFTIYG
+63 LIVLLFTIYG

-131 AGEGGVL
+131 AGEGVL
-138 TAADSLITGIA
+138 TAADSVITGIA

-167 LPMPFLAIII
+167 LPMPFLTVII

-186 RFRVAQEAFSTMSD
+186 RFRVAQEAFSSMSD

-222 QRFEEVVDD
+222 QRFEDVVDD
-231 TGEKNIAVAR
+231 TGAKNIAVAR

-308 AWNRLQEIFDEKPE
+308 AWNRLQEIFDEQPE
-322 IISGNKPI
+322 IIGGTQPLD
-330 ENKPLPLKIDIDD
+330 EKPLPLHIKIDA
-343 FHWSSD
+343 FHWSKE
-349 LPPALTEVNIELEPG
+349 LPPALAVVDVTLEPG
-364 KMLGVAGPVGSGKST
+364 KMLGIAGPVGSGKST

-391 NGSIKFGDV
+391 NGTIQFGDV
-400 EIKDAL
+400 KIKDAI

-427 IFENIALGNP
+427 IFDNIALGNP
-437 NAEKEEVYRA
+437 QATKEQVYQA

-454 DDIEKFPEGYQTEV
+454 DDIEKFPDGYQTEV

-533 TALEAADEIIVLNH
+533 TALETADEIIVLNH
-547 GHITER
+547 GHVTER
-553 GQHSALLAHQAGTR
+553 GKHHSLLEHQDWYA
-567 DVRVSETRAGDG
+567 EMFQYQKLEQA
-579 GIMNEPDQHV
+579 MEE

>member
-1 MRIFWQLRWYFQQK
+1 MRIFWQLRWYFRQK
-15 WRHYVGSI
+15 WKHYVGSI

-35 PPKAVGIIVDGVV
+35 PPKAVGVIVDGVV
-48 DNTLDTNTLI
+48 DNTLETNTLI
-58 LWLSG
+58 MWLLG
-63 LTVLIFTIYG
+63 LIVLLFTIYG

-131 AGEGGVL
+131 AGEGVL
-138 TAADSLITGIA
+138 TAADSVITGIA

-167 LPMPFLAIII
+167 LPMPFLAVII

-186 RFRVAQEAFSTMSD
+186 RFRVAQEAFSSMSD

-222 QRFEEVVDD
+222 QRFEDVVDD
-231 TGEKNIAVAR
+231 TGAKNIAVAR

-308 AWNRLQEIFDEKPE
+308 AWNRLQEIFDEQPE
-322 IISGNKPI
+322 IIGGTQPLDD
-330 ENKPLPLKIDIDD
+330 KPLPLHIKIDA
-343 FHWSSD
+343 FHWSKE
-349 LPPALTEVNIELEPG
+349 LPPALAAVDVTLEPG
-364 KMLGVAGPVGSGKST
+364 KMLGIAGPVGSGKST

-391 NGSIKFGDV
+391 NGTIKFGDV
-400 EIKDAL
+400 KIKDAI

-427 IFENIALGNP
+427 IFDNIALGNP
-437 NAEKEEVYRA
+437 QATKEQVYQA

-454 DDIEKFPEGYQTEV
+454 DDIEKFPDGYQTEV

-533 TALEAADEIIVLNH
+533 TALEAADEITVLNH
-547 GHITER
+547 GHVTER
-553 GQHSALLAHQAGTR
+553 GKHHSLLEHQGWYA
-567 DVRVSETRAGDG
+567 EMFQYQKLEQA
-579 GIMNEPDQHV
+579 MEE

>member
-1 MRIFWQLRWYFQQK
+1 MRIFWQLRWYFQLK
-15 WRHYVGSI
+15 WKQYVGSI

-48 DNTLDTNTLI
+48 DNILETSTLVMWLLGLI
-58 LWLSG
+58 
-63 LTVLIFTIYG
+63 VLFFAIYG

-100 LSTQPPRFFERYK
+100 VSTQPPRFFERYK

-131 AGEGGVL
+131 AGEGVL

-149 VLIIMVTQV
+149 VLIIMVTQI
-158 SWKLTVMAL
+158 SWKLTAMAL

-177 FFIVRILHQ
+177 FFIVRILHK
-186 RFRVAQEAFSTMSD
+186 RFKIAQEAFSTMSD

-251 LTIGLSFLL
+251 LTIGMSFFL
-260 SVAAGA
+260 SVASGA
-266 YLVDKGEITLGD
+266 YLVDQGDITLGD

-322 IISGNKPI
+322 IVSGETPLGTQ
-330 ENKPLPLKIDIDD
+330 PLPLQIKIDE
-343 FHWSSD
+343 FHWSKE
-349 LPPALTEVNIELEPG
+349 LPPALTDVHITLEPG
-364 KMLGVAGPVGSGKST
+364 KMLGIAGPVGSGKST
-379 LLTLLLRQHDLE
+379 LLTLLLRQHDMD
-391 NGSIKFGDV
+391 NGTIQFGDV
-400 EIKDAL
+400 KIKDAV
-406 LPQWRNRF
+406 LPEWRDRF

-437 NAEKEEVYRA
+437 SASKEDVYRA

-516 LETHYR
+516 LETYYR
-522 DQALIVIAHRL
+522 EQSLIVIAHRL
-533 TALEAADEIIVLNH
+533 TALEAAEEIVVLNH
-547 GHITER
+547 GHIAER
-553 GQHSALLAHQAGTR
+553 GQHGTLLERQGWYAEMYQYQKLEQAME
-567 DVRVSETRAGDG
+567 D
-579 GIMNEPDQHV
+579 

>member
-1 MRIFWQLRWYFQQK
+1 MRIFWQLRWYFRQK
-15 WRHYVGSI
+15 WKHYVGSI

-30 ALQLV
+30 ALQLI

-48 DNTLDTNTLI
+48 DNTLETRTLVM
-58 LWLSG
+58 WLLG
-63 LTVLIFTIYG
+63 LIVLFFAIYA

-100 LSTQPPRFFERYK
+100 LSTQPPRFFERFK

-131 AGEGGVL
+131 AGEGVL

-149 VLIIMVTQV
+149 VLIVMVTQV

-167 LPMPFLAIII
+167 LPMPFLAVII
-177 FFIVRILHQ
+177 FFIVRILHK
-186 RFRVAQEAFSTMSD
+186 RFKIAQEAFSSMSD

-222 QRFEEVVDD
+222 QRFEDVVDD
-231 TGEKNIAVAR
+231 TGAKNIAVAR

-251 LTIGLSFLL
+251 ITIGMSFFL
-260 SVAAGA
+260 SVASGA
-266 YLVDKGEITLGD
+266 YLVDKGDITLGD

-308 AWNRLQEIFDEKPE
+308 AWNRLQEIFDEQPE
-322 IISGNKPI
+322 IISGEKSLG
-330 ENKPLPLKIDIDD
+330 KQPLPLNIKIDE
-343 FHWSSD
+343 FYWSKN
-349 LPPALTEVNIELEPG
+349 LPAALTDLYVTLEPG
-364 KMLGVAGPVGSGKST
+364 KMLGIAGPVGSGKST
-379 LLTLLLRQHDLE
+379 LLTLLLRQHDMD
-391 NGSIKFGDV
+391 NGTIQFGDIN
-400 EIKDAL
+400 IKDAV
-406 LPQWRNRF
+406 LPEWRNRF

-427 IFENIALGNP
+427 IFDNIALGNP
-437 NAEKEEVYRA
+437 DASKDEVYRA

-503 AVDGRTEHQILKN
+503 AVDGRTEHQILRN
-516 LETHYR
+516 LETYYR
-522 DQALIVIAHRL
+522 DQSLIVIAHRL
-533 TALEAADEIIVLNH
+533 TALEAAEEIIVLNH
-547 GHITER
+547 GHIGER
-553 GQHSALLAHQAGTR
+553 GQHKALLERQGWYAEMYQYQKLEQAME
-567 DVRVSETRAGDG
+567 D
-579 GIMNEPDQHV
+579 

>member
-1 MRIFWQLRWYFQQK
+1 MRIFWQLRWYFRQK
-15 WRHYVGSI
+15 WKHYVGSI

-35 PPKAVGIIVDGVV
+35 PPKAVGVIVDGVV
-48 DNTLDTNTLI
+48 DNTLETNTLI
-58 LWLSG
+58 MWLLG
-63 LTVLIFTIYG
+63 LIVLLFTIYG

-131 AGEGGVL
+131 AGEGVL
-138 TAADSLITGIA
+138 TAADSVITGIA

-167 LPMPFLAIII
+167 LPMPFLAVII

-186 RFRVAQEAFSTMSD
+186 RFRVAQEAFSSMSD

-222 QRFEEVVDD
+222 QRFEDVVDD
-231 TGEKNIAVAR
+231 TGAKNIAVAR

-308 AWNRLQEIFDEKPE
+308 AWNRLQEIFDEQPE
-322 IISGNKPI
+322 IIGGTQPLD
-330 ENKPLPLKIDIDD
+330 NKPLPLHIKIDA
-343 FHWSSD
+343 FHWSKE
-349 LPPALTEVNIELEPG
+349 LPPALAAVDVTLEPG
-364 KMLGVAGPVGSGKST
+364 KMLGIAGPVGSGKST

-391 NGSIKFGDV
+391 NGTIQFGDV
-400 EIKDAL
+400 KIKDAI

-427 IFENIALGNP
+427 IFDNIALGNP
-437 NAEKEEVYRA
+437 QATKEQVYQA
-447 AKLACIH
+447 ATLACIH
-454 DDIEKFPEGYQTEV
+454 DDIEKFPDGYQTEV

-547 GHITER
+547 GHVTER
-553 GQHSALLAHQAGTR
+553 GKHHSLLEHQGWYA
-567 DVRVSETRAGDG
+567 EMFQYQKLEQA
-579 GIMNEPDQHV
+579 MEE

>member
-1 MRIFWQLRWYFQQK
+1 MRIFWQLRWYFRQK
-15 WRHYVGSI
+15 WKHYVGSI

-30 ALQLV
+30 SLQLV
-35 PPKAVGIIVDGVV
+35 PPKAVGMIVDGIV
-48 DNTLDTNTLI
+48 DNTLETNTLI
-58 LWLSG
+58 MWLLG
-63 LTVLIFTIYG
+63 LIVLLFTIYG

-131 AGEGGVL
+131 AGEGVL
-138 TAADSLITGIA
+138 TAADSVITGIA

-167 LPMPFLAIII
+167 LPMPFLAVII

-186 RFRVAQEAFSTMSD
+186 RFRVAQEAFSSMSD

-222 QRFEEVVDD
+222 QRFEDVVDD
-231 TGEKNIAVAR
+231 TGAKNIAVAR

-308 AWNRLQEIFDEKPE
+308 AWNRLQEIFDEQPE
-322 IISGNKPI
+322 IIGGTQPLD
-330 ENKPLPLKIDIDD
+330 EKPLPLHIKIDA
-343 FHWSSD
+343 FHWSKE
-349 LPPALTEVNIELEPG
+349 LPPALAAVDVTLEPG
-364 KMLGVAGPVGSGKST
+364 KMLGIAGPVGSGKST

-391 NGSIKFGDV
+391 NGTIQFGDV
-400 EIKDAL
+400 KIKDAI

-427 IFENIALGNP
+427 IFDNIALGNP
-437 NAEKEEVYRA
+437 QATKEQVYQA

-454 DDIEKFPEGYQTEV
+454 DDIEKFPDGYQTEV

-547 GHITER
+547 GHVTER
-553 GQHSALLAHQAGTR
+553 GKHHSLLEHQGWYA
-567 DVRVSETRAGDG
+567 EMFQYQKLEQA
-579 GIMNEPDQHV
+579 MEE

>member
-1 MRIFWQLRWYFQQK
+1 MRIFWQLRWYFRQK
-15 WRHYVGSI
+15 WKHYVGSI

-35 PPKAVGIIVDGVV
+35 PPKAVGVIVDGVV
-48 DNTLDTNTLI
+48 DNTLETNTLI
-58 LWLSG
+58 MWLLG
-63 LTVLIFTIYG
+63 LIVLLFTIYG

-131 AGEGGVL
+131 AGEGVL
-138 TAADSLITGIA
+138 TAADSVITGIA

-167 LPMPFLAIII
+167 LPMPFLAVII

-186 RFRVAQEAFSTMSD
+186 RFRVAQEAFSSMSD

-222 QRFEEVVDD
+222 QRFEDVVDD
-231 TGEKNIAVAR
+231 TGAKNIAVAR

-308 AWNRLQEIFDEKPE
+308 AWNRLQEIFDEQPE
-322 IISGNKPI
+322 IIGGTQPLDG
-330 ENKPLPLKIDIDD
+330 KPLPLHIKIDA
-343 FHWSSD
+343 FHWSRE
-349 LPPALTEVNIELEPG
+349 LPPALAAVDVTLEPG
-364 KMLGVAGPVGSGKST
+364 KMLGIAGPVGSGKST

-391 NGSIKFGDV
+391 NGTIQFGDV
-400 EIKDAL
+400 KIKDAI

-427 IFENIALGNP
+427 IFDNIALGNP
-437 NAEKEEVYRA
+437 QATKEQVYQA

-454 DDIEKFPEGYQTEV
+454 DDIEKFPDGYQTEV

-547 GHITER
+547 GHVTER
-553 GQHSALLAHQAGTR
+553 GKHHSLLEHQGWYA
-567 DVRVSETRAGDG
+567 EMFQYQKLEQA
-579 GIMNEPDQHV
+579 MEE

>member
-15 WRHYVGSI
+15 WKHYVGSI

-30 ALQLV
+30 TLQLV

-58 LWLSG
+58 LWLLG
-63 LTVLIFTIYG
+63 LTALIFAIYG

-131 AGEGGVL
+131 AGEGVL

-186 RFRVAQEAFSTMSD
+186 RFRIAQEAFSTMSD

-427 IFENIALGNP
+427 IFDNIALGNP

-553 GQHSALLAHQAGTR
+553 GQHSALLAHQGWYA
-567 DVRVSETRAGDG
+567 EMFEYQKLEQA
-579 GIMNEPDQHV
+579 MEE

>member
-1 MRIFWQLRWYFQQK
+1 MRIFWQLRWYFRQK
-15 WRHYVGSI
+15 WKHYVGSI

-35 PPKAVGIIVDGVV
+35 PPKAVGMIVDGIV
-48 DNTLDTNTLI
+48 DNTLETNTLI
-58 LWLSG
+58 MWLLG
-63 LTVLIFTIYG
+63 LIVLLFTIYG

-131 AGEGGVL
+131 AGEGVL
-138 TAADSLITGIA
+138 TAADSVITGIA

-167 LPMPFLAIII
+167 LPMPFLAVII

-186 RFRVAQEAFSTMSD
+186 RFRVAQEAFSSMSD

-222 QRFEEVVDD
+222 QRFEDVVDD
-231 TGEKNIAVAR
+231 TGAKNIAVAR

-308 AWNRLQEIFDEKPE
+308 AWNRLQEIFDEQPE
-322 IISGNKPI
+322 IIGGTQPLD
-330 ENKPLPLKIDIDD
+330 EKPLPLHIKIDA
-343 FHWSSD
+343 FHWSKE
-349 LPPALTEVNIELEPG
+349 LPPALAAVDVTLEPG
-364 KMLGVAGPVGSGKST
+364 KMLGIAGPVGSGKST

-391 NGSIKFGDV
+391 NGTIQFGDV
-400 EIKDAL
+400 KIKDAI

-427 IFENIALGNP
+427 IFDNIALGNP
-437 NAEKEEVYRA
+437 QATKEQVYQA
-447 AKLACIH
+447 AKFACIH
-454 DDIEKFPEGYQTEV
+454 DDIKKFPDGYQTEV

-547 GHITER
+547 GHVTER
-553 GQHSALLAHQAGTR
+553 GKHHSLLEHQGWYA
-567 DVRVSETRAGDG
+567 EMFQYQKLEQA
-579 GIMNEPDQHV
+579 MEE